1 MFKKFTRISLLLSLL
16 SSTAIAQQSA
26 WQSLNQAYK
35 TGMELYEKG
44 KYASAYN
51 QLGKVEEIRTNT
63 TIQDDENDQISLLKE
78 NARFYQAVCALELG
92 NHDAEGLF
100 LKFIKDHPTSSN
112 TKAAYFQV
120 GRSYFA
126 QKNYKKAIEWFKKL
140 DGGNLSGAENT
151 EYRFKLA
158 YSLFMTEDYKSAKP
172 LFERLKDENGQ
183 YQEASVYY
191 YAYLA
196 YLDGEYKTALR
207 EFERLKGSKTYEN
220 SYPYYISALY
230 FLDKRYDDVLAYI
243 LPILNTTKQE
253 NETEIFR
260 IVGATYFAKNDLV
273 KSKEYYDKFQA
284 QDQGKTQNN
293 QDDYQIGYIAYK
305 NGNYEKAVKE
315 LEKLTEPDAY
325 FQSGMIILGDS
336 FVKLGNKE
344 SARNAFF
351 RASKLDFDPSMKEQ
365 GLLNYAKLSYELE
378 FHQVA
383 LDATQEYL
391 KTYPRSKNLDEAKT
405 LLAEVLLSTKNYR
418 AAVDILESIPKRN
431 RDANA
436 AYQKV
441 TYYRGLEYY
450 NERAFENAISIF
462 MRSESNPIEPELL
475 ALATYWKAEA
485 MYEVRKYGEATTN
498 FSRFLQSPVAKN
510 TDVYNYANYA
520 LAYAAFRNDNFR
532 VSANYFAK
540 FLNSGDPIELNTR
553 NDAIARLGDSYFML
567 KDYGRA
573 MDQYNQLMR
582 SKAKTQDY
590 ALFQSGIIKG
600 LQGDT
605 DGKIGVMT
613 DLLARYPNSNYA
625 DDASFEIPY
634 TFFLKGENEVAIQG
648 LQDMIEKY
656 PRSSY
661 VPRALV
667 TIGLVQYNSDNNDAA
682 VKTFQRV
689 VEQYPTTQE
698 AKQALKSIQNV
709 YIDKGDAQ
717 GFLDY
722 AGTTAIGD
730 LSTAEQDNITFQVA
744 NNYFSRGDY
753 QAAIDAVNAYF
764 DKFPKPIQEKFARFI
779 RAESLYKTGHP
790 QEALHDFNIILNDWT
805 SAYTE
810 RTLLSVSSLY
820 LDQKKYND
828 AIAPLKKLELTAEY
842 KSHYSFAINNLMVA
856 YFNIHDFENTL
867 MYARYVKEYEKSS
880 AEDKAKANLYAG
892 KAHMLKGDLK
902 TARKEFDEAVSNSQ
916 TIVGAEA
923 KYSIGKLQYEAGEY
937 KAAQET
943 AFDLIKNMPSYDYW
957 VARSFILLADCYTK
971 LKDEFQAKSTLQ
983 SIIENYEGDDDILP
997 AAKERLEKI
1006 TGKKSDTKKVDDK
1019 KKKSDSTKVD
1029 SLKTDSI
1036 ETDSVTTDSTQIDSS
1051 ETDSLQNDSVAVDS
1065 NATFDND
1072 QQN

>member
-1 MFKKFTRISLLLSLL
+1 MFNKFTRISLLLSLFAG
-16 SSTAIAQQSA
+16 TATAQQSA

-63 TIQDDENDQISLLKE
+63 TIQQDESDQISLLKE

-92 NHDAEGLF
+92 NDDAEGLF

-112 TKAAYFQV
+112 AKAAYFQV
-120 GRSYFA
+120 GRSYFGK
-126 QKNYKKAIEWFKKL
+126 KNYTKAIEWFNKL
-140 DGGNLSGAENT
+140 DNNSLSGSENT
-151 EYRFKLA
+151 EYRFKLG
-158 YSLFMTEDYKSAKP
+158 YSLFMNKDYKTAKP
-172 LFERLKDENGQ
+172 LFEGLKEQRGQ
-183 YQEASVYY
+183 YQEASIYY
-191 YAYLA
+191 YAYLC
-196 YLDGEYKTALR
+196 YLDAEYKIALR

-230 FLDKRYDDVLAYI
+230 FLDKRYDDVLSYI
-243 LPILNTTKQE
+243 LPILERTKQE

-273 KSKEYYDKFQA
+273 KAKAYYDKFQA
-284 QDQGKTQNN
+284 KDQGKTQNN

-305 NGNYEKAVKE
+305 NGDYEKAVKE
-315 LEKLTEPDAY
+315 LEKLTDPDAY

-336 FVKLGNKE
+336 FIQLGNKE

-383 LDATQEYL
+383 LAATQEFL

-418 AAVDILESIPKRN
+418 EAVDILESIPKRTQS
-431 RDANA
+431 ANA

-441 TYYRGLEYY
+441 TYFRGLEYY

-462 MRSESNPIEPELL
+462 MRSEQHPYDQELL

-498 FSRFLQSPVAKN
+498 FSKFLQYPAARN

-520 LAYAAFRNDNFR
+520 LAYAAFRNENFR
-532 VSANYFAK
+532 ISANYFAK
-540 FLNSGDPIELNTR
+540 FLYNGEAIDPNTK

-573 MDQYNQLMR
+573 MEQYNILM
-582 SKAKTQDY
+582 STKAKTQDY
-590 ALFQSGIIKG
+590 ALYQSGIIKG

-605 DGKIGVMT
+605 DGKIATMT
-613 DLLARYPNSNYA
+613 DLLARFPNSNYA
-625 DDASFEIPY
+625 DDASFQIPY
-634 TFFLKGENEVAIQG
+634 TFFLKGENEIAIQG

-667 TIGLVQYNSDNNDAA
+667 TIGLVQYNADNNEAA
-682 VKTFQRV
+682 ISTFQRV
-689 VEQYPTTQE
+689 VEQYSTTDE
-698 AKQALKSIQNV
+698 AKQALKLIQNIYV
-709 YIDKGDAQ
+709 DKGDAQ

-753 QAAIDAVNAYF
+753 QAAIEAVNAYF

-810 RTLLSVSSLY
+810 RTLLSVSNLF

-842 KSHYSFAINNLMVA
+842 KSHYGFAINNLMVA
-856 YFNIHDFENTL
+856 YFNIHDFDNTL

-880 AEDKAKANLYAG
+880 VEDKAKANLYAA
-892 KAHMLKGDLK
+892 KAYMLKGDLK

-923 KYSIGKLQYEAGEY
+923 KYNVGKLQYEAGEY
-937 KAAQET
+937 KAAQTT

-957 VARSFILLADCYTK
+957 VAKSFILLADCYVK

-983 SIIENYEGDDDILP
+983 SIIENYEGDDDIIP
-997 AAKERLEKI
+997 TAKERLEKL
-1006 TGKKSDTKKVDDK
+1006 TGKKVDSKSKKT
-1019 KKKSDSTKVD
+1019 DSTEVRPDSTTQAVD
-1029 SLKTDSI
+1029 SLDSDTVNTDSL
-1036 ETDSVTTDSTQIDSS
+1036 ETTKTVTDST
-1051 ETDSLQNDSVAVDS
+1051 
-1065 NATFDND
+1065 ATADEQF
-1072 QQN
+1072 

>member
-1 MFKKFTRISLLLSLL
+1 MLKKFTRISLLLSLFT
-16 SSTAIAQQSA
+16 SSVFAQQSI
-26 WQSLNQAYK
+26 WQSVNQAYK

-44 KYASAYN
+44 KYAAAFN

-63 TIQDDENDQISLLKE
+63 TNQTDESDQISLLKE
-78 NARFYQAVCALELG
+78 NARFYQAICALELG
-92 NHDAEGLF
+92 NSDAEGLF
-100 LKFIKDHPTSSN
+100 LKFIKDHPSSAN

-120 GRSYFA
+120 GRSYFGK
-126 QKNYKKAIEWFKKL
+126 KNYKKALEWFQKL
-140 DGGNLSGAENT
+140 DEGSLSGAENA
-151 EYRFKLA
+151 EYRFKLG
-158 YSLFMTEDYKSAKP
+158 YSLFMTEDYAAAKP
-172 LFERLKDENGQ
+172 LFERLKDESGP

-191 YAYLA
+191 YAYIS
-196 YLDGEYKTALR
+196 YLNGDYNVALR
-207 EFERLKGSKTYEN
+207 EFERLKGSKTYES
-220 SYPYYISALY
+220 SYPYYIAALY

-243 LPILNTTKQE
+243 LPILEKTKQE
-253 NETEIFR
+253 NETEILR

-273 KSKEYYDKFQA
+273 KSKQYYDRFQA
-284 QDQGKTQNN
+284 QDKGKTQNN

-305 NGNYEKAVKE
+305 NGDYEKAIKE
-315 LEKLTEPDAY
+315 LEKLNEPDAY
-325 FQSGMIILGDS
+325 LQNGMIILGDS
-336 FVKLGNKE
+336 FIHLNNKE

-351 RASKLDFDPSMKEQ
+351 KASKLDFDPTMKEQ

-391 KTYPRSKNLDEAKT
+391 KTYPRSANLNEAKT

-418 AAVDILESIPKRN
+418 AAVDVLESINNRN
-431 RDANA
+431 HDANA

-441 TYYRGLEYY
+441 TYYRGLEFY
-450 NERAFENAISIF
+450 NERAFENAISMF
-462 MRSESNPIEPELL
+462 MRSEKNPIEPELL

-485 MYEVRKYGEATTN
+485 MYEVRKYGEAVSN
-498 FSRFLQSPVAKN
+498 FQKFLSYPAAKN
-510 TDVYNYANYA
+510 TDVYHYANYA

-532 VSANYFAK
+532 VSANYLEK
-540 FLNSGDPIELNTR
+540 FLNSGEPIELNTR
-553 NDAIARLGDSYFML
+553 NDAVARLGDSYFML

-573 MDQYNQLMR
+573 MNQYNELMR
-582 SKAKTQDY
+582 TKAKTQDY

-600 LQGDT
+600 LEGDT
-605 DGKIGVMT
+605 QGKIAIMT
-613 DLLARYPNSNYA
+613 DLLARYPNSNYS

-634 TFFLKGENEVAIQG
+634 TFFLTGENEIAIRG

-667 TIGLVQYNSDNNDAA
+667 TIGLVQFNNDDNDAA
-682 VKTFQRV
+682 IRTFQRV
-689 VEQYPTTQE
+689 VEQYPTTEE
-698 AKQALKSIQNV
+698 AKQALKSIQNI

-722 AGTTAIGD
+722 ASTTAIGN
-730 LSTAEQDNITFQVA
+730 LSTAEQDNVTFQVA

-790 QEALHDFNIILNDWT
+790 QEALHDYNIILNDWT

-810 RTLLSVSSLY
+810 QTLISVSNLY
-820 LDQKKYND
+820 LDQKKYNE

-842 KSHYSFAINNLMVA
+842 KSHYGFAINNLMVA
-856 YFNIHDFENTL
+856 YFNIHDFDNTL
-867 MYARYVKEYEKSS
+867 MYSRYVKEYEKSS
-880 AEDKAKANLYAG
+880 AEDKAKADLYAA
-892 KAHMLKGDLK
+892 KAHMLKGDIE
-902 TARKEFDEAVSNSQ
+902 TAKKELNAAVSASQ
-916 TIVGAEA
+916 TVVGAEA
-923 KYSIGKLQYEAGEY
+923 KYNIGMLQYEAGEY

-957 VARSFILLADCYTK
+957 VAKSFILLADCYTK

-983 SIIENYEGDDDILP
+983 SIIENYEGKDDIIP
-997 AAKERLEKI
+997 TAKEKLDKLNNKNSK
-1006 TGKKSDTKKVDDK
+1006 TTKGKNIDSMKTVIDSTEKKVDSTK
-1019 KKKSDSTKVD
+1019 TLDST
-1029 SLKTDSI
+1029 
-1036 ETDSVTTDSTQIDSS
+1036 
-1051 ETDSLQNDSVAVDS
+1051 ETDSLGTDTKDSTAIQQDTTIIDS
-1065 NATFDND
+1065 TV
-1072 QQN
+1072 QQKL